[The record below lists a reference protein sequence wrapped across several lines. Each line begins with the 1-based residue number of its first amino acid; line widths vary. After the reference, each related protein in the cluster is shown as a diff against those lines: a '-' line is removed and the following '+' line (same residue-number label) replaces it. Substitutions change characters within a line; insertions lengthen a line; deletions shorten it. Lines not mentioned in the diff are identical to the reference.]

1 MKEKKLIF
9 QEISDIL
16 RGRINKREFVPGAML
31 PSESQLCKTYSVSR
45 ASIRKALELLE
56 KENLIYRQAGVGS
69 FIREQNK
76 PENKPGQRLS
86 IGITHS
92 HNTLY
97 TQSVYEGA
105 HELCESLNAQLI
117 LTSTEEFFKDR
128 WETLDGFIVLVG
140 DKPFPYEKAGE
151 IAAQG
156 VPIALI
162 NRFSS
167 IPEISYF
174 TVDYENDSAR
184 AVKLLSKMGCQNI
197 AMIGCAS
204 QHPYAN
210 NLRAAG
216 YRIAVEQAGKKIK
229 ELDATS
235 DFSAVEAIRKFLRN
249 EKPDSL
255 FITLECMFEYT
266 MMACLAENINPET
279 DIKIFCFGEVDAP
292 FATSGNII
300 YADMQTRHM
309 SMEAAKHII
318 KRRLTPHLEPVAKKL
333 YNSKFVINSKLI

>member
-9 QEISDIL
+9 QGIYDIL
-16 RGRINKREFVPGAML
+16 RGRINKREFIPGTML

-69 FIREQNK
+69 FINEQNK
-76 PENKPGQRLS
+76 SKNKPEQRLS
-86 IGITHS
+86 IGITHGR
-92 HNTLY
+92 NNIY
-97 TQSVYEGA
+97 TTSIYEGA
-105 HELCESLNAQLI
+105 REFCDSFNAQLVLI
-117 LTSTEEFFKDR
+117 STEEFFKDR
-128 WETLDGFIVLVG
+128 WKTLDGFIVLVG
-140 DKPFPYEKAGE
+140 DNPFPYEKAGE

-184 AVKLLSKMGCQNI
+184 AIKLLYQMGCQNI

-204 QHPYAN
+204 RHHYAN
-210 NLRAAG
+210 DLRAAG
-216 YRIAVEQAGKKIK
+216 YRVAVEQAGKKTK
-229 ELDATS
+229 ELDTSS
-235 DFSAVEAIRKFLRN
+235 DFSAVEAIRKFLRQ

-279 DIKIFCFGEVDAP
+279 DIKIFCFGEVDAL
-292 FATSGNII
+292 FTTSGNII

-333 YNSKFVINSKLI
+333 YYSKFVINSKLI